1 MLTIYENQHATY
13 EFRDSILYIIYKAD
27 HYIDYQAARKI
38 VSDRLRIQSYKA
50 FPIICDV
57 SNVKGISSEA
67 KEYLA
72 TYGSDLT
79 KAVALIS
86 TKNTQLSLA
95 EYFVT
100 INKPSVPTKIFDNLE
115 DAALFVKKPT
125 KS

>member
-1 MLTIYENQHATY
+1 MLTNYENQHATY
-13 EFRDSILYIIYKAD
+13 EFRDSILYIVYKAD
-27 HYIDYQAARKI
+27 HYIDYQAARNI

-57 SNVKGISSEA
+57 SNIKGISSEA
-67 KEYLA
+67 REYLA

-79 KAVALIS
+79 QAVALIS
-86 TKNTQLSLA
+86 SENTLLSLA

-115 DAALFVKKPT
+115 DAAHFVKKPT